1 MKILISIFEGLKL
14 AFRSI
19 LANKMRAALT
29 MFGIIIGIISVT
41 AMQTM
46 IDGVNRGLDNSLS
59 MMGRNVV
66 FVQKWPWGFGGE
78 YKWWEFVNRPEM
90 KPEYAQKIK
99 EYSRYASDVSV
110 VIGRNVSIRFKDLD
124 TQVEMQ
130 GVSAN
135 YASMSG
141 MNLVEGRFFTEE
153 DDASGRQVVI
163 LGGTVAEQLFPN
175 AYPIGKIV
183 RVDGLKYR
191 VLGVLEKQGKFLG
204 LEDTDNRILMPFGAY
219 KKSYPI
225 RWGLTLKVGFPSEE
239 AFEEGKYELEGVMR
253 RVRQLD
259 ALDDNDFA
267 INKPEAFKEAFNN
280 MTFAIYGVGIFL
292 TSLSL
297 FVGGIG
303 VMNIMFVSVK
313 ERTREIGIRKAVGA
327 KFWEIMLQFQ
337 TEAVVVTLLGGLVG
351 MLFSLGIT
359 QLINQFF
366 VAYMDWNTV
375 VWAVSICA
383 GVGILFGFLPAY
395 SAAKSDPISAI
406 RAD

>member
-1 MKILISIFEGLKL
+1 MKYLISLLEGFKL

-19 LANKMRAALT
+19 MANKLRAALT
-29 MFGIIIGIISVT
+29 MFGVIIGILSVT

-46 IDGVNRGLDNSLS
+46 IDGINRGFESSLS

-90 KPEYAQKIK
+90 KAEYAEKIK
-99 EYSRYASDVSV
+99 DYSEYASDVSIE
-110 VIGRNVSIRFKDLD
+110 IGRNVSIKYKDLE
-124 TQVEMQ
+124 TQVSGQ
-130 GVSAN
+130 GVSPN
-135 YASMSG
+135 YVTLSG
-141 MNLVEGRFFTEE
+141 MDISEGRFFTQE
-153 DDASGRQVVI
+153 DDKSGRQLVV

-191 VLGVLEKQGKFLG
+191 VVGVLEKQGKFLG
-204 LEDTDNRILMPFGAY
+204 LEDTDNRIMMPFGAY
-219 KKSYPI
+219 KKNYPT
-225 RWGLTLKVGFPSEE
+225 RWGITLKVAFANEE
-239 AFEEGKYELEGVMR
+239 MLQEGQYELEGVMR
-253 RVRQLD
+253 RIRQLD
-259 ALDDNDFA
+259 ALEGNDFA
-267 INKPEAFKEAFNN
+267 INKPEAFQDAFEN
-280 MTFAIYGVGIFL
+280 MTFAIYAVGIFL
-292 TSLSL
+292 TSLAL

-337 TEAVVVTLLGGLVG
+337 TEAVVVTLLGGIIG
-351 MLFSLGIT
+351 MVLSLGIT
-359 QLINQFF
+359 QIINQFF

-375 VWAVSICA
+375 IWAVSICA
-383 GVGILFGFLPAY
+383 GVGIVFGFLPAY

-406 RAD
+406 RSE